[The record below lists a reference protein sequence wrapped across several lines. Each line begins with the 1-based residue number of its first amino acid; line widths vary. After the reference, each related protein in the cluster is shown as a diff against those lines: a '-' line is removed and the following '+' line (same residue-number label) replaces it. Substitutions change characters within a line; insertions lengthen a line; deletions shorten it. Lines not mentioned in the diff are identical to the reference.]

1 MSFFLRAR
9 CLPAPILTADTV
21 LAVIDAVI
29 AIASFVQL
37 LRIHLRNR
45 QLGWTRQKIFHL
57 MIGSCNIGFLAF
69 LASTLVATCEGW
81 QCWPQ
86 SCGFILMACPQI
98 LFLAAF
104 LLLLSFWVD
113 LCHQPD
119 DEEEEDEE
127 YGSYHEALL
136 DKSKTKP
143 GLRHADAYHSHRKCC
158 SFQGAR
164 LGSRQKFVILVIVLT
179 FVFMFAFAVLIW
191 FGRGENP
198 IDSSL
203 LTRVYLDIFSVAVL
217 LLGGALACYGL
228 ILFSKMRK
236 VRSEIVSSEKWKVGN
251 LAGVSLICFTSSAI
265 LALATNVPVLSYR
278 YSSDSNIVFGSIFMF
293 LYFFIGS
300 SVPCAFVLW
309 VMRELPQRQS
319 AERPVQHRV
328 VAYVREI
335 RGTGTST
342 GTDADTE
349 TTTSLN
355 PQWRAAVTSSQSK
368 VTQFF
373 NLFSAPKNHLYQIS
387 FCLDRYIISLQHSW
401 LQIQT

>member
-1 MSFFLRAR
+1 MSFFLRAS
-9 CLPAPILTADTV
+9 CLPAPVLTADAV
-21 LAVIDAVI
+21 LALIDSAIAV
-29 AIASFVQL
+29 ASFVQL
-37 LRIHLRNR
+37 LRIHLRSQ

-69 LASTLVATCEGW
+69 FVSTLVATCEGW
-81 QCWPQ
+81 QCWPH

-113 LCHQPD
+113 LCHQPND
-119 DEEEEDEE
+119 DEEEDEE

-136 DKSKTKP
+136 DKSKTKT
-143 GLRHADAYHSHRKCC
+143 GLRHADAHHSHRKCC

-179 FVFMFAFAVLIW
+179 FVFMFAFAALIW

-236 VRSEIVSSEKWKVGN
+236 VRSETVSSEKWKVAS

-278 YSSDSNIVFGSIFMF
+278 YSSELNIIFASVFMF

-319 AERPVQHRV
+319 IERPVQHRV
-328 VAYVREI
+328 VAYIRES
-335 RGTGTST
+335 RGPGTST
-342 GTDADTE
+342 GAE
-349 TTTSLN
+349 TTTSEN
-355 PQWRAAVTSSQSK
+355 PLWRAAVTSSQSK
-368 VTQFF
+368 A
-373 NLFSAPKNHLYQIS
+373 LKSSPI
-387 FCLDRYIISLQHSW
+387 
-401 LQIQT
+401 